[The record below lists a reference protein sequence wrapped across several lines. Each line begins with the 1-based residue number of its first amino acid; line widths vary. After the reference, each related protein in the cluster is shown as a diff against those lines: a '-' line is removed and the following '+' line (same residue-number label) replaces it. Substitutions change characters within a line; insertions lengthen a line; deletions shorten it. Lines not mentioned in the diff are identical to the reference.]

1 MTWFGSWLS
10 VVRIRGSAW
19 FVLPTALPLV
29 RSSLRSLWLVCP
41 VELSLRWPLDFT
53 SSFGI
58 HSLPLSIPI
67 LLPPLDLHHPTGFW
81 PICMNAN
88 GLLISAIRTAIASL
102 RAIASSLE
110 AAINGAE
117 AVSGPSGEP
126 AAPSLDLEAS
136 FLSSSAGAPSQGFS
150 ASRSSSHDE
159 VAQLITSAP
168 PACHQLCISIGATP
182 EERAA
187 RVQRAWEAGHWA
199 RATLEGRIS
208 KPRPTPKV
216 ANRPTTYIV
225 LRAPGLAHPVRVS
238 TAAEYFK
245 ILPRFSE
252 ESVSHAFPSLS
263 EARVYCIAAG
273 VDFPELQER

>member
-1 MTWFGSWLS
+1 M
-10 VVRIRGSAW
+10 
-19 FVLPTALPLV
+19 
-29 RSSLRSLWLVCP
+29 LRL
-41 VELSLRWPLDFT
+41 
-53 SSFGI
+53 
-58 HSLPLSIPI
+58 
-67 LLPPLDLHHPTGFW
+67 
-81 PICMNAN
+81 
-88 GLLISAIRTAIASL
+88 
-102 RAIASSLE
+102 
-110 AAINGAE
+110 
-117 AVSGPSGEP
+117 
-126 AAPSLDLEAS
+126 SLDLAVNLPPPPWTWRPLS
-136 FLSSSAGAPSQGFS
+136 CHLLLVPHLRVSQRLDLPATTKWPSSSLLP
-150 ASRSSSHDE
+150 
-159 VAQLITSAP
+159 P